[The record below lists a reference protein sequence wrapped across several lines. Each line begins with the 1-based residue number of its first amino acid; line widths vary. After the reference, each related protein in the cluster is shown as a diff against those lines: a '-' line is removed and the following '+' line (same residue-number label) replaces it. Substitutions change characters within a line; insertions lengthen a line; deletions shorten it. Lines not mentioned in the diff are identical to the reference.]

1 MWSKIGKLGT
11 EGKFLDTLRSLY
23 DQVQCCVKVNGCRTD
38 WFDVNI
44 GLKQGCLL
52 SPILFNVYIND
63 LANLLEHSDNGV
75 MVNGVKINCLFY
87 ADDLVLIG
95 ESEEDLQGLLNVLSQ
110 WCNTNGLNINTDKTK
125 VVHFRLPSVR
135 RTSFPFTCCSKPV
148 ECTDRYKYLGL
159 VLNEFL
165 DYSITAKY
173 VAQSTTRALGL
184 LISKLCLSM
193 YTQGCIMPW
202 FGQ

>member
-1 MWSKIGKLGT
+1 MEANDILSDAQNGFRQNRSTVDHLSSITSIIENRKKLKKATFVGFVDFKKAYDSIDRSFLWSKIGKLGI

-23 DQVQCCVKVNGCRTD
+23 DQVKCCVKVNGYRTD

-52 SPILFNVYIND
+52 SPILFNVYLND
-63 LANLLEHSDNGV
+63 LANLLEHSGNGV
-75 MVNGVKINCLFY
+75 MVNGVNINCLFY

-125 VVHFRLPSVR
+125 VVHFRLPS
-135 RTSFPFTCCSKPV
+135 
-148 ECTDRYKYLGL
+148 
-159 VLNEFL
+159 
-165 DYSITAKY
+165 I
-173 VAQSTTRALGL
+173 
-184 LISKLCLSM
+184 
-193 YTQGCIMPW
+193 
-202 FGQ
+202 